1 MRLSF
6 LAETVLLM
14 GAVLVA
20 FLGMTII
27 KSRRRSLTAWAVRL
41 LLSIPLF
48 LTALWIVFLAI
59 PYPVDPG
66 APTLSIVGSAVL
78 IAGLAAEEL
87 VGADVRRAL
96 GI

>member
-1 MRLSF
+1 MRLAF
-6 LAETVLLM
+6 LPESALLV
-14 GAVLVA
+14 GAVLIA
-20 FLGMTII
+20 FVGMTII
-27 KSRRRSLTAWAVRL
+27 KSARRGLAGWSVRL

-48 LTALWIVFLAI
+48 LAALWIVFLAI